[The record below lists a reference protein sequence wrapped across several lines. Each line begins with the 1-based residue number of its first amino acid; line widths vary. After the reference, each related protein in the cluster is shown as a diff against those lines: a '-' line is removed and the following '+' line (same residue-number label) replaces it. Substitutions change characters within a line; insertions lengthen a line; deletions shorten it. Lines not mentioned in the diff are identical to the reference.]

1 MNADFLDLVRSLHN
15 AGARFLV
22 VGAHALAAHG
32 VTRATGDLDVWVQPT
47 PENAGAVWRALAEFG
62 VPLAALGVRMEDFA
76 ESGNVVQLGAPP
88 RRIDILTAIDGV
100 DFASAW
106 SARVNRAIDGVPFP
120 FLGRDDLL
128 RNKRAAARPK
138 DLLDIELLTAGGRD
152 KV

>member
-1 MNADFLDLVRSLHN
+1 
-15 AGARFLV
+15 
-22 VGAHALAAHG
+22 
-32 VTRATGDLDVWVQPT
+32 
-47 PENAGAVWRALAEFG
+47 
-62 VPLAALGVRMEDFA
+62 MEDFA

-88 RRIDILTAIDGV
+88 RRIDLLTAIDGV
-100 DFASAW
+100 DFTSAW